1 MGDKKKER
9 WWKANSE
16 TDVAKSSAMDVDKV
30 SVVLLDGTCF
40 LANEMISSSKSGTKS
55 TKDENSET
63 PKTTVMKLT
72 SGKEN
77 ESDMVKTLLVYGSK
91 FGGLRIIFYD
101 DGDEETLN
109 LVKEKWK
116 VIDANSDAD
125 EEEQSERASLDVS
138 TDMSPKKK
146 QKTNVGESNKQGKTD
161 ASSRSDGA
169 AASHRSKGVSMK
181 SIQKTKDGNKS
192 KDSRTI
198 SKSEDEVCR
207 KSKDNTAKNSSR
219 KSVAAAKKV
228 SNKLKNTDTSKTIE
242 SKGDEINTPKSCAK
256 SKHETFKC
264 EKSKLETL
272 ESLIGKRHK
281 SGGKMDVNG
290 TGNGKSGLL
299 KRKDPKND
307 SNVSAGEV
315 EDVKGKTSHSSKL
328 QGSELKS
335 GKKLQRN

>member
-1 MGDKKKER
+1 
-9 WWKANSE
+9 
-16 TDVAKSSAMDVDKV
+16 
-30 SVVLLDGTCF
+30 
-40 LANEMISSSKSGTKS
+40 
-55 TKDENSET
+55 
-63 PKTTVMKLT
+63 
-72 SGKEN
+72 
-77 ESDMVKTLLVYGSK
+77 
-91 FGGLRIIFYD
+91 
-101 DGDEETLN
+101 
-109 LVKEKWK
+109 
-116 VIDANSDAD
+116 
-125 EEEQSERASLDVS
+125 
-138 TDMSPKKK
+138 MSPKKK

-169 AASHRSKGVSMK
+169 AASHRSKGVSLK

-192 KDSRTI
+192 KYSRTI

-207 KSKDNTAKNSSR
+207 KSKDSTAKNSSR

-256 SKHETFKC
+256 SKHETFKG

-281 SGGKMDVNG
+281 SGGKIDVNG

-307 SNVSAGEV
+307 SNISAGEV